1 MRFCLPR
8 QRGDGRRLR
17 RVNGGLVLLRRTDG
31 DGTGAHQRL
40 RFGRNLLHGERARAI
55 DAELIDRRFTGD
67 DRLAEAKGG
76 VNQHITQIAAHRIDG
91 KGDACRFIGL
101 DVHHLLDDYRHCRA
115 VVGDAE
121 ALAVGQDFG
130 IPQAQPALFDRS
142 EQGVR
147 AVDIEQ
153 GVVQPG
159 KGGARQI
166 LGAAG
171 GAHRVVMRRQCGQRC
186 GERSGQRLL
195 LQVGDHGGTL
205 RLWRVVRGEAGGDG
219 VAVRRDPGA
228 VGVGRQNDAVGDGQS
243 GLRRAGK
250 TKAFAAHTGDV
261 E

>member
-91 KGDACRFIGL
+91 KGNACRLMRL
-101 DVHHLLDDYRHCRA
+101 DVHHLLDDHRHRRA

-121 ALAVGQDFG
+121 ALAVGQYLG
-130 IPQAQPALFDRS
+130 IPQAEPALLDRRQ
-142 EQGVR
+142 QGIR
-147 AVDIEQ
+147 AMHVEQ

-159 KGGARQI
+159 KGGAGQVF
-166 LGAAG
+166 GAAG
-171 GAHRVVMRRQCGQRC
+171 GAHRV
-186 GERSGQRLL
+186 
-195 LQVGDHGGTL
+195 
-205 RLWRVVRGEAGGDG
+205 
-219 VAVRRDPGA
+219 AVRRQG
-228 VGVGRQNDAVGDGQS
+228 
-243 GLRRAGK
+243 GK
-250 TKAFAAHTGDV
+250 RGGKV
-261 E
+261 VR

>member
-8 QRGDGRRLR
+8 QRRDFCCLCRAD
-17 RVNGGLVLLRRTDG
+17 GGLVLLRDG
-31 DGTGAHQRL
+31 QGDRAGAHQRL
-40 RFGRNLLHGERARAI
+40 RFRRNVRHGEHARAI
-55 DAELIDRRFTGD
+55 DAVFIDRRFTGD
-67 DRLAEAKGG
+67 YRLAQTKGG
-76 VNQHITQIAAHRIDG
+76 VNQHVAQIAAHRIDG
-91 KGDACRFIGL
+91 KGDARRFIGL

-153 GVVQPG
+153 GIVQPG

-186 GERSGQRLL
+186 GERSEQRLL

-205 RLWRVVRGEAGGDG
+205 RLRRVVRGEAGGDG